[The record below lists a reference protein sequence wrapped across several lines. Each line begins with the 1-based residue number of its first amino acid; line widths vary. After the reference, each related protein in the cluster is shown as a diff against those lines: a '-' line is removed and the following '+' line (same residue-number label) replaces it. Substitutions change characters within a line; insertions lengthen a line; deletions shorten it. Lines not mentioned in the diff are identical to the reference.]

1 MDTLAISKNLQA
13 AGMETRQAEAESI
26 DTQRGDR
33 VTKDYLNSR
42 LEALEARLVALAN
55 SLFNRLL
62 IAIIAASGVIIAAT
76 RFLSE

>member
-13 AGMETRQAEAESI
+13 AGMETRQAVAESI
-26 DTQRGDR
+26 DAQRGDR
-33 VTKDYLNSR
+33 VTKDYLD
-42 LEALEARLVALAN
+42 ARLDALAN